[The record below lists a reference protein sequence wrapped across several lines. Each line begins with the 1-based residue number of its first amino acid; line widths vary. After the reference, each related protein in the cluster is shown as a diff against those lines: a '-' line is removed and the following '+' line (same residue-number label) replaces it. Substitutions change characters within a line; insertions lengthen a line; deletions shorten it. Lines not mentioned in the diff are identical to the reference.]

1 MAEAEART
9 SIPDA
14 DLMAEREFEMVD
26 PTGNAGTLHVR
37 VARPVVHEADGSWSC
52 AVHLPEVEDEVH
64 DYWGEDSMQAL
75 VHAMYI
81 IPVLLAQLRRDGFR
95 LTFFGHEELLLAEF
109 DLPGASLG

>member
-1 MAEAEART
+1 MPEAEART
-9 SIPDA
+9 SIA
-14 DLMAEREFEMVD
+14 DSDLVAEREFEMVD

-52 AVHLPEVEDEVH
+52 ALHLPEVEDTVH

-81 IPVLLAQLRRDGFR
+81 IPVLLTQLRRDGFQ

-109 DLPGASLG
+109 ELPGASLG